1 MPTSDNNESAL
12 PANKPTR
19 ERDAKAQAYL
29 DEAVRQAAGHSWAP
43 SLEEALKNG
52 GDPKAASP
60 KSNKTALM
68 MAAETGNS
76 RALKT
81 LLPLS
86 EPNFQGAHGF
96 NALMQAASAGRAKCM
111 EALMPVTDLTAVS
124 ELGRTALHVATE
136 WGNVE
141 CVSLLISRCDP
152 DAQDH
157 EGDNALMIAATSM
170 AADEES
176 EQLVRLL
183 LGATKNLNAV
193 NKRGETALFQASS
206 IHSEMEAFL
215 PLVGGIDANTKN
227 EDGKTALIASL
238 DRSAQE
244 TESAH
249 AWKLLPVSDWNLADN
264 DGLTAFDHA
273 ASNGHWDIA
282 DFMAE
287 KAPRE
292 KVDAAFQWSGK
303 HKMPRWAAWLEA
315 EEMAA
320 AIGLSKPKGAG
331 DEASGNAR
339 SRTLDEGDANRASRR
354 APKTL

>member
-1 MPTSDNNESAL
+1 MPTSDKNESAL
-12 PANKPTR
+12 PANKPAR

-29 DEAVRQAAGHSWAP
+29 DEAVRQAAGHSWAE

-86 EPNFQGAHGF
+86 ETNFQGAHGF
-96 NALMQAASAGRAKCM
+96 NALMQAASAGRAQCM
-111 EALMPVTDLTAVS
+111 KALIPATDLTAVS

-136 WGNVE
+136 WGSVE

-176 EQLVRLL
+176 GRLVRLL
-183 LGATKNLNAV
+183 LDATKNLKAM

-215 PLVGGIDANTKN
+215 PLIGKIDANIKDEN
-227 EDGKTALIASL
+227 GKTALIASL
-238 DRSAQE
+238 DRSAQD

-287 KAPRE
+287 KTPRE

-320 AIGLSKPKGAG
+320 AIGLPKSTSANGEDSA
-331 DEASGNAR
+331 NAH
-339 SRTLDEGDANRASRR
+339 SRTMDEGDAPRASRR
-354 APKTL
+354 APKSL